1 MRKILFFAVVSL
13 LGFVQFDGFADTAT
27 RGSARNVNNIVAD
40 ENSPKGTTVSARAA
54 TRSAVKNTNSGV
66 VSARAAA
73 TQKVVNNV
81 QSPSVSAR
89 AAAKQKVINTGT
101 KVAGATENTLVP
113 QECQDAFYGCMD
125 AFCMLD
131 NASGGRCQCNDRI
144 NELDDALDEILK
156 LDEQTY
162 IMATEGVER
171 IEMGEAEEEI
181 MARAKSAA
189 DKAVNANKEKENK
202 KTKTRNLDLS
212 LWNNTVFSENDDL
225 FDSLDMDSVDGITE
239 KKGSALYKASAK
251 MCAAQVPTQCRSYDS
266 MLQLVYAQKIKSDC
280 LAYENSLKAQKSQS
294 QQKLQAAQQ
303 ALREAALDEYQK
315 QNRYKTT
322 GECAI
327 ALDQCMKTEAGCG
340 DDYTGCVTLAAA
352 ENVRTDESKKV
363 AKQTTIKGV
372 VKGADITLAA
382 STVEQL
388 LAKKLMCESVT
399 KQCVNSNKNDEV
411 WTLFLRN
418 AAPALK
424 SAELVAEQNLRSNC
438 LPSIVDCFKKA
449 CKSNFG
455 DGDSYDAC
463 LTNPT
468 TYKSLCKVELEPCL
482 EATGGTLANP
492 EKSTLWES
500 VVAMLNAG
508 KVDACT
514 NQIKTC
520 LTDRCGSDY
529 SECIGLSSL
538 TIINICPT
546 DVLTACRTATDGKNY
561 TGEALEEYVAQIAQ
575 GLMIQMDNS
584 LLAACQNAANEAM
597 IRVCGDTESCD
608 ITMGTNGV
616 TDTLSYQICEAG
628 NANNCK
634 SDVSMISNQ
643 EYSDGKYVPDI
654 TGKIDWGNI
663 VYGSSITASP
673 VTVSSVTGGKP
684 LVINGKQ
691 VSVANINN
699 TSTITVTKTLSLS
712 NDDVFGCG
720 GSCDSDTNK
729 VISALNNSVKTIMS
743 SIDSDPKVTY
753 CRTGREVPGLDSG
766 QLVSGTIGDKKQNFP
781 NLTNEMRS
789 VVAGAVYSAAIANY
803 KEKLAQLQ
811 EKADSDMKILAKGYS
826 EEDLDA
832 ENAELC
838 AAKGETANFKQAP
851 GHRNTY
857 AKVASYDKYTNICTV
872 MKAYYSCRN
881 YHKNGKHHGCSMEPN
896 DCEEAPG
903 SWCLDYTEYEPAIQ
917 MPKSS
922 D

>member
-144 NELDDALDEILK
+144 TELDDALDEILK

-352 ENVRTDESKKV
+352 ENVRTDQSKKV
-363 AKQTTIKGV
+363 AKQTTIKGA

-492 EKSTLWES
+492 ENSTLWES

-546 DVLTACRTATDGKNY
+546 DVLTACRTATDDKKY
-561 TGEALEEYVAQIAQ
+561 TDDELKEYVAQIAQ

-584 LLAACQNAANEAM
+584 LLTACQNAANEAM

-616 TDTLSYQICEAG
+616 TDTLSYRICKE
-628 NANNCK
+628 NTTDCK
-634 SDVSMISNQ
+634 SDVSMISNAD
-643 EYSDGKYVPDI
+643 YSKNKYVPDI

-663 VYGSSITASP
+663 VYGSP
-673 VTVSSVTGGKP
+673 VTGGKP
-684 LVINGKQ
+684 LVINGKTVTAAELTKNTATVTFTPSSSFNMGNTNNTLS
-691 VSVANINN
+691 VSVA
-699 TSTITVTKTLSLS
+699 SLS
-712 NDDVFGCG
+712 SDDVFKCG
-720 GSCDSDTNK
+720 GSCDSDTDK

-753 CRTGREVPGLDSG
+753 CREGREVPGFTWSSNK
-766 QLVSGTIGDKKQNFP
+766 LVSGTIGDKKPSFP

-789 VVAGAVYSAAIANY
+789 VVADAVYSAAIANY

-811 EKADSDMKILAKGYS
+811 EKVDSDMKILAKGYS

-832 ENAELC
+832 ENEELC
-838 AAKGETANFKQAP
+838 EAKYEQADKSQRKNHRETAQRTP
-851 GHRNTY
+851 
-857 AKVASYDKYTNICTV
+857 SYDKDTNICTIV
-872 MKAYYSCRN
+872 QIKYSCTK
-881 YHKNGKHHGCSMEPN
+881 YKNKGCKEWNNGVETKS
-896 DCEEAPG
+896 
-903 SWCLDYTEYEPAIQ
+903 TIQ